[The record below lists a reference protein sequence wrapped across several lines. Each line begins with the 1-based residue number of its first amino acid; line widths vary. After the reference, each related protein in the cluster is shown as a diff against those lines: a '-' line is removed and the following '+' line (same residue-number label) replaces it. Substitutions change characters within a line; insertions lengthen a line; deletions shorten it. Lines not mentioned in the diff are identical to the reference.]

1 MDRKVRRIKRYLR
14 LSPVGKRSS
23 VDVRQIIPLKRE
35 SVKENTAQKENLET
49 VSKNCRLH
57 GEEIQ
62 AIYKKRGTSCVQKR
76 KNKKLSCHG
85 KEI

>member
-35 SVKENTAQKENLET
+35 SVKENSAQKENLET
-49 VSKNCRLH
+49 VSKNCWLH
-57 GEEIQ
+57 GGEIQ
-62 AIYKKRGTSCVQKR
+62 AIYKKEENELCA
-76 KNKKLSCHG
+76 KK
-85 KEI
+85 KE